1 MTVTSTQSQ
10 IPNKLPIR
18 KQDSHEY
25 LLAAIRA
32 TRSWWVWQEALLSLG
47 KTTWIIRSDW
57 RLLRFTWIT
66 NFTIMVNFKQG
77 RPFNSIL
84 SVHTS
89 YRKYLLKSLWSRVP
103 TGENCSLWFDTILWF
118 QSTLY
123 LIDLIPIT
131 IFVSFSMLSEDGSRW
146 IVTLG
151 IFLYKYFFF
160 SRLMTPIKKLNLSKL
175 CK

>member
-47 KTTWIIRSDW
+47 KTTWITRSDW

-77 RPFNSIL
+77 RPFNSML

-103 TGENCSLWFDTILWF
+103 TGENCSLRFDTYHPLVPQHF
-118 QSTLY
+118 VPNSPDTYNNFLFLFRCCQKM
-123 LIDLIPIT
+123 DL
-131 IFVSFSMLSEDGSRW
+131 DG
-146 IVTLG
+146 L
-151 IFLYKYFFF
+151 
-160 SRLMTPIKKLNLSKL
+160 
-175 CK
+175 

>member
-1 MTVTSTQSQ
+1 MTVTFTQSQ

-25 LLAAIRA
+25 LLAAIRT

-47 KTTWIIRSDW
+47 KTTWITRSDW

-84 SVHTS
+84 SVHT
-89 YRKYLLKSLWSRVP
+89 YVLPK
-103 TGENCSLWFDTILWF
+103 
-118 QSTLY
+118 
-123 LIDLIPIT
+123 
-131 IFVSFSMLSEDGSRW
+131 VSFEVFVIQSADWRKLQFAVWYHPLVPQHFVPNSPDTYNNFLFLFRCCQKMDLDG
-146 IVTLG
+146 L
-151 IFLYKYFFF
+151 
-160 SRLMTPIKKLNLSKL
+160 
-175 CK
+175 

>member
-77 RPFNSIL
+77 RPFNSML

-118 QSTLY
+118 HSTLY
-123 LIDLIPIT
+123 LIHLIPIT
-131 IFVSFSMLSEDGSRW
+131 IFSFFFDVVRRW
-146 IVTLG
+146 ISMDCNLG
-151 IFLYKYFFF
+151 NIYISRYFFF
-160 SRLMTPIKKLNLSKL
+160 L
-175 CK
+175 